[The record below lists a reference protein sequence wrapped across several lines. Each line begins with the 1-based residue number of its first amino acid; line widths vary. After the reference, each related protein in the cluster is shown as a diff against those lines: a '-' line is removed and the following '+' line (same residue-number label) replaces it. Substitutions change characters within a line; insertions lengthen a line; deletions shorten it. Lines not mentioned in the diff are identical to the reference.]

1 MAEIK
6 EVFQI
11 TSLPGIKRDGT
22 QLDGDNFTGGQWVRF
37 VRGRPKKIGGY
48 QEISSYIPGPVRAN
62 LVWSRS
68 SFNAIISASQ
78 YGILQTNIDANG
90 GAGTTYDRTPAGLP
104 TLDGCWTLDT
114 MYDDAVGS
122 QHTIILAHRN
132 NAMANIDEPTA
143 YPVYFGRADETA
155 AFTAIAGLSISGG
168 VVCIPPYLVYY
179 GSDGQVG
186 WSDANQPQ
194 TLTGGDAGSDRVTG
208 AKVVKGLPFRSGAG
222 PAALLWSLDSVIRM
236 DWVGGNAV
244 FRFSTISAQ
253 SSILSQNSVIEYD
266 GDYFW
271 IGIDRFLVYSG
282 GKVQELPNLMNKNW
296 FFDNLNF
303 EQRQKVWVTKVPRFG
318 EIIWFFPFG
327 DSTECNKA
335 IVFNT
340 IEKTWYDFE
349 LSRTAG
355 YYSQVFHYPVWS
367 GDSSFQYIRLVLSSV
382 TGSFQ
387 VGDSIIGNNTQI
399 PATVVNVES
408 ASAIIVQPLSA
419 SDERTA
425 IFQDGESITNNSR
438 AGTAQANVQIIYS
451 AYIHE
456 KGLNAV
462 TLDNEQAI
470 PSFFETADFGY
481 PTGGA
486 QSNQIKGLNRWTRLI
501 RIEPDFLQDEPM
513 TVEVVGREFAQQPD
527 TVSAPFTFTPDTG
540 KIDMREQRRQ
550 IRLRFTSNV
559 LNGNYEMGR
568 VILHT
573 EPGDVR
579 S

>member
-6 EVFQI
+6 EVYQI
-11 TSLPGIKRDGT
+11 TSLPGIRRDGT

-37 VRGRPKKIGGY
+37 VRGRPKKMGGY
-48 QEISSYIPGPVRAN
+48 QEVSSYIPGPIRAN

-78 YGILQTNIDANG
+78 YGILQTNVDANG
-90 GAGTTYDRTPAGLP
+90 GSGTTYDRTPIGL
-104 TLDGCWTLDT
+104 TQLDGCWTLDT

-132 NAMANIDEPTA
+132 NALANIDEPTA
-143 YPVYFGRADETA
+143 YPVYYGRADETG
-155 AFTAIAGLSISGG
+155 AFQPIAGLSVSGG
-168 VVCIPPYLVYY
+168 VVAIPPYLVYY

-208 AKVVKGLPFRSGAG
+208 AKVVKALPFRSGSG

-244 FRFSTISAQ
+244 FRFSTVSAQ

-282 GKVQELPNLMNKNW
+282 GKVQELPNQMSKNW

-303 EQRQKVWVTKVPRFG
+303 SQRQKVWATKVPRFG

-340 IEKTWYDFE
+340 IEKVWYDFE

-355 YYSQVFHYPVWS
+355 YYSQVFHYPVWA
-367 GDSSFQYIRLVLSSV
+367 GDSSFQYIRLTLGSV
-382 TGSFQ
+382 TGSFE
-387 VGDSIIGNNTQI
+387 VGDSVIGDDTQK
-399 PATVVNVES
+399 PAIVVALEGTD
-408 ASAIIVQPLSA
+408 AIIVQPNTTTEIRETWFL
-419 SDERTA
+419 E
-425 IFQDGESITNNSR
+425 GEAITNNSR
-438 AGTAQANVQIIYS
+438 PGTAEVGVQLIHS

-456 KGLNAV
+456 KGVNAV

-470 PSFFETADFGY
+470 ISHFDTADFGY

-486 QSNQIKGLNRWTRLI
+486 QQNQIKGLNRWTRLI
-501 RIEPDFLQDEPM
+501 RVEPDFLMDGEM
-513 TVEVVGREFAQQPD
+513 TLEVIGREFAQTPD
-527 TVSAPFTFTPDTG
+527 TMSAPFTFDSSTD

-550 IRLRFTSNV
+550 IRLRFTSNTV
-559 LNGNYEMGR
+559 NGNYEMGR
-568 VILHT
+568 IILHT